1 MVRKSRSR
9 GRGISG
15 ARAPAVD
22 ESPAQRPRRWAAPL
36 IVAAATFLAFLP
48 ALRNGFVAW
57 DDDRNFVDNLSYRGL
72 GWNELHW
79 MWTTFHLGHYVPL
92 AWMTLGLDYAL
103 WGMDPAGYH
112 LTSVLIHCGSAG
124 ILYFLAARLLRL
136 ASEES
141 SSLEWGAT
149 IPAAFAAL
157 LFAIHPLRV
166 ESVAWVTERR
176 DVLSELFYLSSLLLY
191 IQRQDDDARGGRRYW
206 LSLVLFACALL
217 SKATSVT
224 LPVILLILDVYPL
237 RRLGG
242 ARGWWNAHARRV
254 LLEKIPFALLALVVA
269 VVSMVA
275 LPPRTQ
281 LSLAGK
287 IAVSSYSLCLYL
299 WKTIA
304 PLGLSPLY
312 PMPLGIQPTAW
323 TFVACE
329 VAVLLMCVAAFVAR
343 RRWPAATA
351 AWLAFVV
358 ITLPML
364 GLVQNGPQIAADR
377 YTYHASPVLALM
389 GAAILIRAHRRW
401 HSAAT
406 WVGGAVLVCLAALTW
421 SQTAVWHDSM
431 TLWSSVL
438 RREPGSALAHN
449 GVGVQ
454 LAAEGRVSEA
464 IGEYERAVS
473 LDGQFAEGENNL
485 GVALVRSGDGA
496 RAIGHFERAVA
507 IKPDYADARNNLGTA
522 LGSRGALDRAIEQFT
537 RALAIDPT
545 LADAEFNWGNALF
558 RQGDA
563 SGAIA
568 HYRAA
573 LRLKPG
579 DPDATSN
586 MAVAVARV
594 RQQDS
599 ADREKRQVRGPAR
612 ADLAGV
618 GP

>member
-1 MVRKSRSR
+1 
-9 GRGISG
+9 
-15 ARAPAVD
+15 
-22 ESPAQRPRRWAAPL
+22 
-36 IVAAATFLAFLP
+36 
-48 ALRNGFVAW
+48 
-57 DDDRNFVDNLSYRGL
+57 
-72 GWNELHW
+72 
-79 MWTTFHLGHYVPL
+79 
-92 AWMTLGLDYAL
+92 
-103 WGMDPAGYH
+103 
-112 LTSVLIHCGSAG
+112 
-124 ILYFLAARLLRL
+124 
-136 ASEES
+136 
-141 SSLEWGAT
+141 
-149 IPAAFAAL
+149 
-157 LFAIHPLRV
+157 
-166 ESVAWVTERR
+166 
-176 DVLSELFYLSSLLLY
+176 
-191 IQRQDDDARGGRRYW
+191 
-206 LSLVLFACALL
+206 
-217 SKATSVT
+217 
-224 LPVILLILDVYPL
+224 
-237 RRLGG
+237 
-242 ARGWWNAHARRV
+242 
-254 LLEKIPFALLALVVA
+254 
-269 VVSMVA
+269 
-275 LPPRTQ
+275 
-281 LSLAGK
+281 
-287 IAVSSYSLCLYL
+287 VSSYSLCLYL

-304 PLGLSPLY
+304 PAGLSPLY
-312 PMPLGIQPTAW
+312 PMPVAIQPTAW

-329 VAVLLMCVAAFVAR
+329 VAVLLVCVAAFAAR

-401 HSAAT
+401 HAAAT

-454 LAAEGRVSEA
+454 LAAEGRLSEA

-579 DPDATSN
+579 DPDAASN
-586 MAVAVARV
+586 MAVAIARV

-599 ADREKRQVRGPAR
+599 AGRGKGTAH
-612 ADLAGV
+612 
-618 GP
+618 